1 MPGFIR
7 TKSASSI
14 RVKLQSEWKS
24 NWSVQLIYRADS
36 TAGAHTHTQS
46 VLLVWM
52 NLKIIQ
58 ETKEDLLYEEMSI
71 SSGSSPMF
79 TSKRSW
85 TSLSVRASP
94 SSDTNVMAR
103 PFVPN
108 LPARAT
114 YTNTHQCSWPLY
126 QPTLH
131 SSGITVPIPQYKT
144 MSYGFDR
151 SPLHV
156 FLSSFWYR
164 LMLVLSQS
172 IWPAFSILNP
182 CLSYEVLV

>member
-1 MPGFIR
+1 MPGFIQ
-7 TKSASSI
+7 TQSASSI
-14 RVKLQSEWKS
+14 RVKLQSESKS
-24 NWSVQLIYRADS
+24 NWSVRLVYRAGS
-36 TAGAHTHTQS
+36 TAGAHTRTHARTPARTHTHTHTHAHARAHPHAHTRAHPHARTPTRARARAHTCTRAHTHI

-52 NLKIIQ
+52 NLTIIQ
-58 ETKEDLLYEEMSI
+58 ETKEDLVYEEMSI

-114 YTNTHQCSWPLY
+114 YTKTPVQLT
-126 QPTLH
+126 TL
-131 SSGITVPIPQYKT
+131 
-144 MSYGFDR
+144 
-151 SPLHV
+151 
-156 FLSSFWYR
+156 
-164 LMLVLSQS
+164 LSQDHRLQHS
-172 IWPAFSILNP
+172 RAN
-182 CLSYEVLV
+182 